1 MELALDHDPEECV
14 FFDLETQSLAD
25 VKAVGGRK
33 YAADPSTRVL
43 TADFLI
49 DGVHHAWVPDH
60 LWDGAVPRLDVAT
73 LTPVGCRSPVV
84 LHHGPGLPGP
94 VREAIARDRVFVGHN
109 LAEFDAWVW
118 THRLRPVPTRWFDT
132 LLTARAAGLPGKLD
146 ELGKRLLGQGKD
158 EGKTVLKRLMREPH
172 RPPKPG
178 YVAVVLRYNV
188 RDVEI
193 TRAVYDQTAG
203 CGEADVIALH
213 QVINDRGVGFDVGF
227 GAAIRDL
234 SAEAIARSATEIA
247 RLTGGALHAG
257 NLRSIPQVHAW
268 LQAHGVTLPDLRR
281 ETVDRFLESPEDL
294 GAGED
299 GKDAAPVNPAVF
311 PVLRL
316 RQAALRITG
325 AKLERAL
332 ATVDADGRI
341 RGLLLYHQ
349 SHTGRFSSTRVQIHN
364 LPRGLDKLDVEHL
377 AELHEQGRLTYA
389 AVERAVADIPDATV
403 DDALSGLVRL
413 TLVPAPGSALVL
425 ADFNAIE
432 LRGTAWVA
440 GEAALLGQFAA
451 RQDVYCTMAGR
462 IFGRPVARGDKM
474 ERGVGKVTCL
484 GAGYGMGAPTFAL
497 YCAGQGIDLAG
508 AHTTAA
514 ACIEAFR
521 AAYPAIAGH
530 PAGVLD
536 GKVLRKGGI
545 WNEYTTA
552 ALRAV
557 LERASVPAGRCV
569 FTRLGEDLIVIL
581 PSGRELY
588 YRRCRVES
596 RVPGY
601 AARLGLPP
609 RPKPTLVYDG
619 PRGESVLFGGKITEN
634 LVQAICRDLLCWAL
648 VRCEREG
655 LEAVFHVHDE
665 VVLEVPRPRAEEALH
680 RLIAI
685 MTTPPPWAAGF
696 PIVVEGFASP
706 RYTKSPF
713 RGWPRRE

>member
-1 MELALDHDPEECV
+1 MELALDHDADECV

-60 LWDGAVPRLDVAT
+60 LWDGPAPRIDAAAV
-73 LTPVGCRSPVV
+73 TPAGCRFPVV
-84 LHHGPGLPGP
+84 VHQGSDLPGP
-94 VREAIARDRVFVGHN
+94 VLEAVARDRVFVGHN
-109 LAEFDAWVW
+109 AAEFDAWVW
-118 THRLRPVPTRWFDT
+118 MHRLRPVPTRWFDT

-146 ELGKRLLGQGKD
+146 ELGKRLTGRGKD
-158 EGKTVLKRLMREPH
+158 EGKAVLTKVMREPH
-172 RPPKPG
+172 RPHKPG
-178 YVAVVLRYNV
+178 YVAVILRYNV
-188 RDVEI
+188 RDVEL
-193 TRAVYDQTAG
+193 TRAVYDLTAG

-213 QVINDRGVGFDVGF
+213 QAINDRGVGFDVGF
-227 GAAIRDL
+227 GTAIRDL
-234 SAEAIARSATEIA
+234 SAEAIARSAAEIA
-247 RLTGGALHAG
+247 RLTAGALHPG
-257 NLRSIPQVHAW
+257 NLRSVPQVHAW
-268 LQAHGVTLPDLRR
+268 LRARGVVLPDLRQD
-281 ETVDRFLESPEDL
+281 TIDRFLESPQDFGPDEE
-294 GAGED
+294 GA
-299 GKDAAPVNPAVF
+299 AAGPVDPAVF

-325 AKLERAL
+325 AKLERAR

-349 SHTGRFSSTRVQIHN
+349 SHTGRFSSTRMQIHN
-364 LPRGLDKLDVEHL
+364 LPRGLHGLDVEHL
-377 AELHEQGRLTYA
+377 AGLHEQGELTYA
-389 AVERAVADIPDATV
+389 AVERAVAGLPGATV

-413 TLVPAPGSALVL
+413 TLVPSTGNALVV

-440 GEAALLGQFAA
+440 GEAAMLGQFAA
-451 RQDVYCTMAGR
+451 RRDVYCEMAGR
-462 IFGRPVARGDKM
+462 IFGRPVARGDKT

-508 AHTTAA
+508 ADTSAT

-545 WNEYTTA
+545 WREYT
-552 ALRAV
+552 R
-557 LERASVPAGRCV
+557 RPCGRSSSGPACRPARCV
-569 FTRLGEDLIVIL
+569 FTRAGEDLVATL
-581 PSGRELY
+581 PSGREMY

-601 AARLGLPP
+601 VERLGLPP
-609 RPKPTLVYDG
+609 RPRPTLVYEG
-619 PRGESVLFGGKITEN
+619 PRGEGTLFGGKITEN
-634 LVQAICRDLLCWAL
+634 MVQALCRDLLCCAL
-648 VRCEREG
+648 LRCEQEG
-655 LEAVFHVHDE
+655 FPVVAHVHDE
-665 VVLEVPRPRAEEALH
+665 VILEVPARRPR
-680 RLIAI
+680 RRSIA
-685 MTTPPPWAAGF
+685 W
-696 PIVVEGFASP
+696 S
-706 RYTKSPF
+706 RS
-713 RGWPRRE
+713 W